1 MKDKEQNL
9 DSEPDELL
17 DGEYMK
23 DEPINNEDDDEDD
36 GDSGK
41 KDGKGGTGGRKINP
55 DALRALIEEE
65 YSDEAWLDKIKLI
78 AIGPFSSIIPGA
90 SAFDAESDLKKK
102 ILMSKVGILT
112 KQIEPSDI
120 ADPDLI
126 KKLEARLDIR
136 KEDLKALI
144 GQLNPMAAKISAATT
159 ILGAS
164 ALALMATQK
173 IGEDRKPN
181 EKQETLKSELVER
194 KTGQNFKSDIEVE
207 EVAKVKHGQFDTSLD
222 TSIKTSDEVF
232 DSKLL
237 DMLDNKED
245 RESFAAQLDNDSVP
259 PKRIDKPT
267 GNLSLK
273 DNFTQAVNTRG
284 QEVQSVQLKQ
294 EVRFKIHEPQDLLRP
309 NPDKFTF

>member
-1 MKDKEQNL
+1 MKDKEQHL
-9 DSEPDELL
+9 VSELDELL
-17 DGEYMK
+17 DGEHMK
-23 DEPINNEDDDEDD
+23 DEPINNEDEDDEDED
-36 GDSGK
+36 GGK

-55 DALRALIEEE
+55 DALRELIEEE

-78 AIGPFSSIIPGA
+78 ALGPFSSIIPGA

-126 KKLEARLDIR
+126 KKLEARLGIR

-164 ALALMATQK
+164 ALPLMATPK
-173 IGEDRKPN
+173 ISEDKKPN
-181 EKQETLKSELVER
+181 EKKETFKSEPVEQ
-194 KTGQNFKSDIEVE
+194 KFKPDIEIE
-207 EVAKVKHGQFDTSLD
+207 ESVKVKQGQFGTSFD
-222 TSIKTSDEVF
+222 TSIKTSDDVF

-237 DMLDNKED
+237 DILDNKED

-267 GNLSLK
+267 GDLSLK
-273 DNFTQAVNTRG
+273 DNFAKAVNTSG
-284 QEVQSVQLKQ
+284 SEVQSVQLKQ
-294 EVRFKIHEPQDLLRP
+294 EIKFKIHEPQDTLRP
-309 NPDKFTF
+309 NPDKFGF